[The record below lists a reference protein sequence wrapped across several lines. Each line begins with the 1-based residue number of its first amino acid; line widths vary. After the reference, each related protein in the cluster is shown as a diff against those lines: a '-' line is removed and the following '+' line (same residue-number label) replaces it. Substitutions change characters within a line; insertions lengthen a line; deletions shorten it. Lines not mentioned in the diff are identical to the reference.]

1 MCEIDRYQMGVE
13 QPQPER
19 IDSPT
24 PGRIDRPQPQQIDA
38 PQPDHIDPPR
48 PDRVIDQV
56 PPEKP
61 SRKGA
66 AESMGQL

>member
-1 MCEIDRYQMGVE
+1 MCEIDHYQMGVE

-19 IDSPT
+19 IDNPP
-24 PGRIDRPQPQQIDA
+24 PGHIDQPRPQQIDT

-48 PDRVIDQV
+48 PDRVIDPV
-56 PPEKP
+56 APEEP

-66 AESMGQL
+66 AESVGQL